1 MGQDLEADFEYI
13 QWRDIYQ
20 HEKPFEIFIDLP
32 PELKDTQRTNL
43 IFQPVAKQ
51 MIHDARGSE
60 ADFDLDTNGFTWK
73 KHGSNLENFTNPDRI
88 VDTYLPEM
96 EEFIKSQIDGADRVF
111 IFDWRVGCVHVVLG
125 HWLIFERPG
134 RVQIRTNFLTEQL
147 ISIAKWTL
155 YIHLDILTW
164 VSY

>member
-1 MGQDLEADFEYI
+1 MGQDLKADFEYI

-51 MIHDARGSE
+51 IIHDARGRE
-60 ADFDLDTNGFTWK
+60 ADFSLDTHGFTWE
-73 KHGSNLENFTNPDRI
+73 KHRSNLKDFTDPGRI

-96 EEFIKSQIDGADRVF
+96 EEFIKCQIHGADRVF
-111 IFDWRVGCVHVVLG
+111 IFDWRVSRVYVVLG
-125 HWLIFERPG
+125 HRLISERPE
-134 RVQIRTNFLTEQL
+134 RARTRTNFLTEQL
-147 ISIAKWTL
+147 ILIARWTL
-155 YIHLDILTW
+155 YIHLAILTW
-164 VSY
+164 VSL